1 MKKTEIYEI
10 LNNDKSESERAPHFA
25 PAAQEAMGSRKQS
38 PPAEA
43 LLVGFELVAE
53 MERWTPLWEGDWFV
67 LVPPEF
73 ALLDPMETLPGTPE
87 PTMLRSDKELPDR
100 EPSLSN

>member
-53 MERWTPLWEGDWFV
+53 MER
-67 LVPPEF
+67 
-73 ALLDPMETLPGTPE
+73 
-87 PTMLRSDKELPDR
+87 
-100 EPSLSN
+100 